1 MEHVQQQEQ
10 EMKELLSQL
19 ETTLHSFKEFLSEVK
34 TLHGRWTERVERI
47 NALELGNWRSG
58 NNVLAENDVETL
70 IALRET
76 AKQRVIRD
84 DERIFEAESVL
95 SEMQK
100 RHAELTKAS
109 RKFAIYATM
118 NAIEASSEMSNN
130 VGQDVASI
138 MQQSREASFKAN
150 AFIEIEAG
158 KHE

>member
-1 MEHVQQQEQ
+1 
-10 EMKELLSQL
+10 MKELLSQL
-19 ETTLHSFKEFLSEVK
+19 ENTLRSFKEFLSEVRA
-34 TLHGRWTERVERI
+34 LHGRWSERVERI
-47 NALELGNWRSG
+47 NSLELGNWKVG
-58 NNVLAENDVETL
+58 TTVLTENDVETL

-84 DERIFEAESVL
+84 DERLFEAESVL
-95 SEMQK
+95 SEMEK

-109 RKFAIYATM
+109 RKFAIYTTM

-130 VGQDVASI
+130 VGQDVANV
-138 MQQSREASFKAN
+138 MQKSREASFKAN